1 MEDRLVTIAI
11 HNYSRAEILRTRLE
25 AEGVKCYL
33 KNVNLI
39 YSSVSGG
46 VKVRVNSSDLEK
58 ALRIVEKIS
67 EKFREESDPDHQ
79 GDKNEQEF
87 QSVQKILVP
96 IDFSDYSVNACRYAI
111 GLAKKLNAEIKLL
124 HVYYNPIINSMPLT
138 DTYYY
143 QVNMDEIIREIEV
156 RAKENME
163 NFYNDLMEKI
173 KREKIEGV
181 KLDYELVSGIAS
193 DEIIIKSEEY
203 KPEVIIIGTRGQG
216 ERENDLIGSVT
227 AKIIEEAKKP
237 VLVIPED
244 SLYQGI
250 ATINILYTTD
260 FDDSDYKA
268 LKKLMSIV
276 APFDIRLY
284 CVHIGTSDSN
294 AWDKVKM
301 DKLKSNLKKQYG
313 DYEIECSIIEE
324 EDFLKGIQDFVRTK
338 KIDIISLVTH
348 KRNIISKLFNQSKAR
363 KVLFHTNIP
372 FLVFHSNK

>member
-25 AEGVKCYL
+25 AEGIECYL

-39 YSSVSGG
+39 HSSISGG

-58 ALRIVEKIS
+58 ALRIVEKVS
-67 EKFREESDPDHQ
+67 EQFRQEE
-79 GDKNEQEF
+79 KEYEEQEF
-87 QSVQKILVP
+87 QNVQKILVP
-96 IDFSDYSVNACRYAI
+96 IDFSDYSINACRYAI
-111 GLAKKLNAEIKLL
+111 GLAEKLNAEIKLL

-143 QVNMDEIIREIEV
+143 QVNMDEIIREIEI

-163 NFYNDLMEKI
+163 SFYNDLMEKVE
-173 KREKIEGV
+173 RDNIEGV
-181 KLDYELVSGIAS
+181 KIDYELVSGIAS

-203 KPEVIIIGTRGQG
+203 NPEVIIIGTRGRG

-227 AKIIEEAKKP
+227 AKIIEDATIP

-244 SLYQGI
+244 SIYQGI
-250 ATINILYTTD
+250 ATINIMYATD
-260 FDDSDYKA
+260 FDESDYNA
-268 LKKLMSIV
+268 MKKLMSIM
-276 APFDIRLY
+276 APFDFRLY
-284 CVHIGTSDSN
+284 CVHIGKNDSN

-301 DKLKSNLKKQYG
+301 DNLKSKLKKQYG
-313 DYEIECSIIEE
+313 DYEFECSLIEE
-324 EDFLKGIQDFVRTK
+324 EDFLKGIQEFVREK
-338 KIDIISLVTH
+338 NIDIISLVTH
-348 KRNIISKLFNQSKAR
+348 KRSIISKLFNPSRAR

-372 FLVFHSNK
+372 FLVFHSDK